1 MEAPLRLIE
10 RILGAA
16 VRVAALLGVASLV
29 VLVGLVVVTVT
40 FRAIDIAFPGTY
52 VLQQLMIIPTVSLS
66 LAYAAW
72 KGRHTRVE
80 ILTQRFP
87 SRVARPL
94 EALMLVTGSVFWVVV
109 GYAWY
114 LQAVI
119 NGRRGEKTPLLDIP
133 VWPFRWLMVGA
144 VILMVVVVFFR
155 ALELLM
161 PEKPK
166 ESET

>member
-1 MEAPLRLIE
+1 MRLIE
-10 RILGAA
+10 RSLGLAVQGAA
-16 VRVAALLGVASLV
+16 IIGVVALV
-29 VLVGLVVVTVT
+29 VLIGLVVVTVT

-66 LAYAAW
+66 LVYAAW

-80 ILTQRFP
+80 ILTQKFRP
-87 SRVARPL
+87 EVARPL
-94 EALMLVTGSVFWVVV
+94 EALMLVTGSIFWIVV

-114 LQAVI
+114 QQALI
-119 NGRRGEKTPLLDIP
+119 AGARGEKTPLLDIP
-133 VWPFRWLMVGA
+133 VWPFRTLMVAA
-144 VILMVVVVFFR
+144 VILMVLVVFYR

-166 ESET
+166 ASET